1 MGKIDMK
8 KLVVDTNFLLV
19 PFYFNVDV
27 FDQLFSLLEEPFKIV
42 VGTNV
47 IAELDRLRR
56 GKGKAAKGAS
66 VALLFIEKY
75 KKFVEVVE
83 GKGDVD
89 RWIVRYAKENNGIV
103 CTNDI
108 RLKEMAK
115 ANGLNVIVLKG
126 KARIDFA

>member
-1 MGKIDMK
+1 MK
-8 KLVVDTNFLLV
+8 KVVVDTNFMLL

-27 FDQLFSLLEEPFKIV
+27 FDQIFSLIEEPFKIII
-42 VGTNV
+42 GTNV
-47 IAELDRLRR
+47 LAELEKLRKRR
-56 GKGKAAKGAS
+56 GKSAKAAA

-83 GKGDVD
+83 GKGHVD
-89 RWIVRYAKENNGIV
+89 RWIVEYAKENNAII

-115 ANGLNVIVLKG
+115 ANGLSVIVLKG
-126 KARIDFA
+126 KARIGFA